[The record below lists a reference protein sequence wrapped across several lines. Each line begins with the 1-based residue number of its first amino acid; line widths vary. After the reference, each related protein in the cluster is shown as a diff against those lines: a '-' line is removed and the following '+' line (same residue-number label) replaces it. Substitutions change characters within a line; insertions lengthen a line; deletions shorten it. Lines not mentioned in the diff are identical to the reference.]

1 MNRDRGNGD
10 HPRVKRPDARRLL
23 GRRSE
28 EAARRYLEQKGYAVV
43 ATNVAVRW
51 GEIDLVVEKDGW
63 LVFVEVRAKTGERF
77 GSGAESVDARKVARI
92 RRVAAWFLQRT
103 GRTEARVRFD
113 VLSLRWEGP
122 HRVRVRHIENAF

>member
-1 MNRDRGNGD
+1 MNRDNGGD
-10 HPRVKRPDARRLL
+10 RHRIGRRPDGRRLL

-43 ATNVAVRW
+43 ATNVTVRW

-63 LVFVEVRAKTGERF
+63 LVFVEVRAKTSERF
-77 GSGAESVDARKVARI
+77 GSGAESVDARKAARI

-113 VLSLRWEGP
+113 VLSLHWEGP

>member
-1 MNRDRGNGD
+1 MNRDGGKDNRRLGN
-10 HPRVKRPDARRLL
+10 RSDARRLL

-28 EAARRYLEQKGYAVV
+28 EAARKYLEQKGYAVV

-77 GSGAESVDARKVARI
+77 GSGAESVDARKMARI

>member
-1 MNRDRGNGD
+1 
-10 HPRVKRPDARRLL
+10 VKRDGGGGRHRIGRRPDGRRLL

-77 GSGAESVDARKVARI
+77 GSGAESVDARKAARI

-122 HRVRVRHIENAF
+122 YRVRVRHIENAF